1 MKNETQIASVAS
13 LMAEL
18 CNKLKLYIENTLS
31 EVVLDEEAN
40 DIEY

>member
-18 CNKLKLYIENTLS
+18 CNKLKLDIENTLS
-31 EVVLDEEAN
+31 EVLDEEAN